1 MNCNY
6 KRELSAGDYF
16 REFIIRVIYRLP
28 CLARILF
35 FLNCLRE
42 LEKTEKI
49 FLLSF
54 DCDNDEDIAAL
65 DEIGKFLDEN
75 GIKSTFAVP
84 GEILLKG
91 ADKFREAGAK
101 GHEFIGHGYKK
112 HSAIVENGKY
122 ISTLYYH
129 KMSDAEIEEDII
141 QGNKAVEEV
150 FGKKP
155 RGFRIPHFG
164 HSNTKKEL
172 ARVFRVLKKEGIEYS
187 SSTLPIFEILQG
199 PIFKTQYGISELPVS
214 GRYNLPLSLLDTY
227 SFGFKDGDKSKYK
240 DYLENM
246 KRAIDY
252 FKNKRVCLNYYC
264 DPSQAVQMEEWFE
277 AIKYAKA
284 NGFQFMTLSE
294 FYERHK

>member
-1 MNCNY
+1 MSDRIKKN
-6 KRELSAGDYF
+6 LSAGDYA
-16 REFIIRVIYRLP
+16 REFMIRVIYRLP
-28 CLARILF
+28 GLARILF
-35 FLNCLRE
+35 FFNCVRILKKGE
-42 LEKTEKI
+42 HI

-65 DEIGKFLDEN
+65 REIGGFLDEN
-75 GIKSTFAVP
+75 EIKSTFAVP

-91 ADKFREAGAK
+91 KEKFKELSSK

-112 HSAIVENGKY
+112 HSAILENGRY

-129 KMSDAEIEEDII
+129 KLSDSEIKEDIKK
-141 QGNKAVEEV
+141 GNKAVEEV

-172 ARVFRVLKKEGIEYS
+172 ARVFRVLKEEGIEYS

-199 PIFKTQYGISELPVS
+199 PIFKAQYGISELPVS

-227 SFGFKDGDKSKYK
+227 SFGFKDGDKNKYK
-240 DYLENM
+240 DYLDNM
-246 KRAIDY
+246 KKVIDY

-264 DPSQAVQMEEWFE
+264 DPSQAAQMKEWFE

>member
-1 MNCNY
+1 MNSKN
-6 KRELSAGDYF
+6 KKQLSGSDYF
-16 REFIIRVIYRLP
+16 RELVIRIIYHLP
-28 CLARILF
+28 ELARILF
-35 FLNCLRE
+35 SINSLRK
-42 LEKTEKI
+42 LEKNEKI

-54 DCDNDEDIAAL
+54 DCDNDEDIDAL
-65 DEIGKFLDEN
+65 AEIDKFLEEN
-75 GIKSTFAVP
+75 EIKAAFAVP
-84 GEILLKG
+84 GEVLLKG
-91 ADKFREAGAK
+91 KEKFSRLGAK

-112 HSAIVENGKY
+112 HSAILDSGRYV
-122 ISTLYYH
+122 STLYYH
-129 KMSDAEIEEDII
+129 KLSDGEIEEDITK
-141 QGNKAVEEV
+141 GNKAVEEV

-172 ARVFRVLKKEGIEYS
+172 ARVFRVLKEEGIEYS

-199 PIFKTQYGISELPVS
+199 PIFKAQYGISELPVS

-246 KRAIDY
+246 KRVIDY

-264 DPSQAVQMEEWFE
+264 DPSQAAQMEEWFE